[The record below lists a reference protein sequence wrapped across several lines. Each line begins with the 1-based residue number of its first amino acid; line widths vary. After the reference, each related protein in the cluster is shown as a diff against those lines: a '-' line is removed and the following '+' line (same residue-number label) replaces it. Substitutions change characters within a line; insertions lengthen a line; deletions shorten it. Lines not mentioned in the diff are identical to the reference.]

1 MPLKYESEFRALAI
15 ETHLETESQSK
26 SESESDSDPSRSSNR
41 IPIHI
46 SQTSFNWRLIR
57 NQRDF

>member
-1 MPLKYESEFRALAI
+1 MPLKYEPGFRAMAMAI
-15 ETHLETESQSK
+15 ETHLY
-26 SESESDSDPSRSSNR
+26 SDSYADADSSSSSNG